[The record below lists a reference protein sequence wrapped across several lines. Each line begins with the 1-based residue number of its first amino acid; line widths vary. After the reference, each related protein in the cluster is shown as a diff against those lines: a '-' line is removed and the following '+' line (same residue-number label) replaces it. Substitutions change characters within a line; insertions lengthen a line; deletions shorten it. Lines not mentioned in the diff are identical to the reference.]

1 MNLADRN
8 LAWKFNWYRQS
19 ELEGALLLG
28 RLVRHAPDGD
38 LAARLLKHCADEA
51 RHAHLWAE
59 CLAALD
65 LPHVRIHRSY
75 QSLYADQGGLPAS
88 LTETLA
94 FTQIFERRVHKRFNA
109 ERAAPGLPAFARAT
123 YDRMIEDE
131 KDHLDWVHAWLAP
144 RPDAPALLA
153 RYRAIDEAVYH
164 AVLPHEHALWEIPA
178 LGDEAPTST
187 STTTS
192 ASAV

>member
-1 MNLADRN
+1 MTSTERN

-28 RLVRHAPDGD
+28 RLVRHATDGA

-75 QSLYADQGGLPAS
+75 QSLFTERGGTPAS
-88 LTETLA
+88 LAETLA
-94 FTQIFERRVHKRFNA
+94 FTQIFERRVHKRFSA
-109 ERAAPGLPAFARAT
+109 ERAVPGLPAAAIAT

-131 KDHLDWVHAWLAP
+131 KDHLEWVHDWLSTT
-144 RPDAPALLA
+144 PDAPALLA
-153 RYRAIDEAVYH
+153 RYQAIDEAVYH
-164 AVLPHEHALWEIPA
+164 DVLPYENALWKLPG
-178 LGDEAPTST
+178 LGEE
-187 STTTS
+187 TTKS
-192 ASAV
+192 ASIY